1 MRTRLKA
8 IVPRRLTF
16 DAKRLN
22 AAVESAL
29 DEAAKEV
36 RLDFDETVKTWDT
49 YVPFIT
55 YSRAGERTVSTK
67 NLIYY
72 FVNDGTK
79 RHEITPKNAK
89 MLAFSSLSGPKTQPG
104 VIGSGQGFRGGVI
117 AFAKRVMHP
126 GTKPRYF
133 NKAIKAQWQKW
144 LPDLIQEAIN
154 NAL

>member
-1 MRTRLKA
+1 MRTRLRA
-8 IVPRRLTF
+8 IVPRRLAF

-22 AAVESAL
+22 AAIEGAL
-29 DEAAKEV
+29 NEAAKEV
-36 RLDFDETVKTWDT
+36 RLDFDDTVSTWDT
-49 YVPFIT
+49 PVTFTT
-55 YSRAGERTVSTK
+55 YSRTGERIVSTK
-67 NLIYY
+67 SMVYH

-89 MLAFSSLSGPKTQPG
+89 VLAFSSLSGPKTQPN

-133 NKAIKAQWQKW
+133 NKAIKTRWNEL
-144 LPDLIQEAIN
+144 LPLLIQEAID

>member
-1 MRTRLKA
+1 MRTRLRA
-8 IVPRRLTF
+8 IVPRRLAF

-22 AAVESAL
+22 AVIEGAL
-29 DEAAKEV
+29 DDAAKEV
-36 RLDFDETVKTWDT
+36 RLDFDDTVSTWDT
-49 YVPFIT
+49 PITFIT
-55 YSRAGERTVSTK
+55 YSRTGERTVSTK
-67 NLIYY
+67 SMIYH

-89 MLAFSSLSGPKTQPG
+89 ALAFSSLSGPKTQPN
-104 VIGSGQGFRGGVI
+104 VIGAGQGFRGGVV

-133 NKAIKAQWQKW
+133 NKAIKARWKEL
-144 LPDLIQEAIN
+144 LPLLIQEAID